1 MARSWERMVQRNSQQ
16 LNKQRKKQGKDA
28 IHSANSTT
36 KTSDVFKGRN
46 IVLPVAL
53 VALGVLYWIIGTLDQ
68 SGGSVFMHWLGVGLY
83 LLLAVMLYFRRPFL
97 KVERNRLSTIKFNRE
112 RWLPATD
119 IEKITVSRSAV
130 TIKYKG
136 KRTTWMFSK
145 LINRY
150 DTAAMGERLQE
161 FGKVN
166 NIPVEQL

>member
-1 MARSWERMVQRNSQQ
+1 MSRSWERMVQRNSNQ

-28 IHSANSTT
+28 IHTT
-36 KTSDVFKGRN
+36 SVAKETEVFKGRN

-53 VALGVLYWIIGTLDQ
+53 AGLGILYWIIGSFDQ
-68 SGGSVFMHWLGVGLY
+68 SGGSVFMHWLGVALY
-83 LLLAVMLYFRRPFL
+83 FLLAAMLYFRRPFL
-97 KVERNRLSTIKFNRE
+97 KVERSRVSTIKFNRE
-112 RWLPATD
+112 RWLPAAE
-119 IEKITVSRSAV
+119 IEKITISRSAV

-136 KRTTWMFSK
+136 KRTTWVFSK

-150 DTAAMGERLQE
+150 DTSAMGERLVQ